1 MLTINNPDLTLE
13 ETMTHAMQI
22 CVYSCGQKEISATGT
37 THFQIFLYTQTK
49 SRCKTISKHFPTA
62 HVEITRDIE
71 KSRQYCM
78 KDDTRLEGPIELGHF
93 PKSGQ
98 NHNAFEFIDLEAD
111 Y

>member
-1 MLTINNPDLTLE
+1 
-13 ETMTHAMQI
+13 
-22 CVYSCGQKEISATGT
+22 
-37 THFQIFLYTQTK
+37 LYTQTK

-93 PKSGQ
+93 PKSG
-98 NHNAFEFIDLEAD
+98 
-111 Y
+111 